1 MWSDIV
7 YLQQDDL
14 LFNHKPEED
23 ILVTDIFDDIFS
35 EAEALSSVTT
45 SETKS
50 LSDMV
55 RTLRNVDRDIEKIEG
70 DLKKLKQE
78 RQKLTT
84 ELIPGMMDEM
94 GVQRLDVDGVT
105 VTRKLIVSASISD
118 DNREKAFGWL
128 RDNGLDDI
136 IKNDVVVSFGRGE
149 DNAAKNAV
157 GILREQG
164 FDPEVKTHIHAM
176 TLKAFVKERVED
188 GKPID
193 LDLFGAYVVNAA
205 EIKRK

>member
-1 MWSDIV
+1 
-7 YLQQDDL
+7 

-35 EAEALSSVTT
+35 EADALSSVNVN
-45 SETKS
+45 EAKN

-55 RTLRNVDRDIEKIEG
+55 RELRRVDKEIEEAEKQMKL
-70 DLKKLKQE
+70 LKE
-78 RQKLTT
+78 NRQKLTT
-84 ELIPGMMDEM
+84 ELIPGLMDTM
-94 GVQRLDVDGVT
+94 GVDRLDVDGVT
-105 VTRKLIVSASISD
+105 VTRKLIVSASISEEK
-118 DNREKAFGWL
+118 RERAFGWL

-164 FDPEVKTHIHAM
+164 FDPDIKTHIHPQ
-176 TLKAFVKERVED
+176 TLKAFVKERIED

-205 EIKRK
+205 DIRRK

>member
-1 MWSDIV
+1 M
-7 YLQQDDL
+7 
-14 LFNHKPEED
+14 
-23 ILVTDIFDDIFS
+23 TDIFDDIFS

-55 RTLRNVDRDIEKIEG
+55 RTLRDVDDKIKEAEKVVKS
-70 DLKKLKQE
+70 LTAE
-78 RQKLTT
+78 RQKLTF

-94 GVQRLDVDGVT
+94 GVQRLDVDGVV
-105 VTRKLIVSASISD
+105 VTRKLIVSASISEEK
-118 DNREKAFGWL
+118 REKAFGWL

-136 IKNDVVVSFGRGE
+136 IKNDVTVSFGRGE

-164 FDPEVKTHIHAM
+164 FDPELKTHIHAM

-193 LDLFGAYVVNAA
+193 LDLFGAFVVNAA

>member
-1 MWSDIV
+1 M
-7 YLQQDDL
+7 
-14 LFNHKPEED
+14 
-23 ILVTDIFDDIFS
+23 TDIFDDIFS
-35 EAEALSSVTT
+35 EADALSSVNVN
-45 SETKS
+45 EAKN

-55 RTLRNVDRDIEKIEG
+55 RELRRVDKEIEEAEKQMKL
-70 DLKKLKQE
+70 LKE
-78 RQKLTT
+78 NRQKLTT
-84 ELIPGMMDEM
+84 ELIPGLMDTM
-94 GVQRLDVDGVT
+94 GVDRLDVDGVT
-105 VTRKLIVSASISD
+105 VTRKLIVSASITEEK
-118 DNREKAFGWL
+118 RERAFGWL

-164 FDPEVKTHIHAM
+164 FDPDIKTHIHPQ
-176 TLKAFVKERVED
+176 TLKAFVKERIED

-205 EIKRK
+205 DIRRK

>member
-1 MWSDIV
+1 M
-7 YLQQDDL
+7 
-14 LFNHKPEED
+14 FNHKPEED

-35 EAEALSSVTT
+35 EADALSSVNVN
-45 SETKS
+45 EAKN

-55 RTLRNVDRDIEKIEG
+55 RELRRVDKEIEEAEKQMKL
-70 DLKKLKQE
+70 LKE
-78 RQKLTT
+78 NRQKLTT
-84 ELIPGMMDEM
+84 ELIPGLMDTM
-94 GVQRLDVDGVT
+94 GVDRLDVDGVT
-105 VTRKLIVSASISD
+105 VTRKLIVSASITEEK
-118 DNREKAFGWL
+118 RERAFGWL

-164 FDPEVKTHIHAM
+164 FDPDIKTHIHPQ
-176 TLKAFVKERVED
+176 TLKAFVKERIED

-205 EIKRK
+205 DIRRK

>member
-1 MWSDIV
+1 
-7 YLQQDDL
+7 

-35 EAEALSSVTT
+35 EADALSNVGTQ
-45 SETKS
+45 ETKN
-50 LSDMV
+50 LSDLV
-55 RTLRNVDRDIEKIEG
+55 RKLRAVDSDIDKAEQA
-70 DLKKLKQE
+70 LKGLKQE

-84 ELIPGMMDEM
+84 ELIPGVMDEM
-94 GVQRLDVDGVT
+94 GVDRLDVDGVT

-118 DNREKAFGWL
+118 EKREQAFGWL

-164 FDPEVKTHIHAM
+164 FDPDVKTHIHPM

-193 LDLFGAYVVNAA
+193 LDLLGAYVVNAA
-205 EIKRK
+205 EIRRK

>member
-1 MWSDIV
+1 
-7 YLQQDDL
+7 

-35 EAEALSSVTT
+35 EADALSNVGTQ
-45 SETKS
+45 ETKN
-50 LSDMV
+50 LSDLV
-55 RTLRNVDRDIEKIEG
+55 RKLRHIDEAIDKTEQG
-70 DLKKLKQE
+70 LKGLKQE

-84 ELIPGMMDEM
+84 ELIPGVMDEM
-94 GVQRLDVDGVT
+94 GVDRLDVDGVT

-118 DNREKAFGWL
+118 EKREQAFGWL

-164 FDPEVKTHIHAM
+164 FDPDVKTHIHPM

-205 EIKRK
+205 EIRRK

>member
-1 MWSDIV
+1 M
-7 YLQQDDL
+7 
-14 LFNHKPEED
+14 FNHKPEED
-23 ILVTDIFDDIFS
+23 ILVTDIYDDIFS
-35 EAEALSSVTT
+35 EADALSNVGTQ
-45 SETKS
+45 ETKN
-50 LSDMV
+50 LSDLV
-55 RTLRNVDRDIEKIEG
+55 RKLRAVDSDIEKAEQA
-70 DLKKLKQE
+70 LKGLKQE

-84 ELIPGMMDEM
+84 ELIPGVMDEM
-94 GVQRLDVDGVT
+94 GVDRLDVDGVT

-118 DNREKAFGWL
+118 EKREQAFGWL
-128 RDNGLDDI
+128 RENGLDDI

-164 FDPEVKTHIHAM
+164 FDPDVKTHIHPM

-205 EIKRK
+205 EIRRK

>member
-1 MWSDIV
+1 
-7 YLQQDDL
+7 L

-35 EAEALSSVTT
+35 EADALANVGTQ
-45 SETKS
+45 ETKN
-50 LSDMV
+50 LSDLV
-55 RTLRNVDRDIEKIEG
+55 RKLRHIDEAIDKTEQG
-70 DLKKLKQE
+70 LKGLKQE

-84 ELIPGMMDEM
+84 ELIPGVMDEM
-94 GVQRLDVDGVT
+94 GVDRLDVDGVT

-118 DNREKAFGWL
+118 EKREQAFGWL

-164 FDPEVKTHIHAM
+164 FDPDVKTHIHPM

-205 EIKRK
+205 EIRRK

>member
-1 MWSDIV
+1 M
-7 YLQQDDL
+7 
-14 LFNHKPEED
+14 FNHKPEED
-23 ILVTDIFDDIFS
+23 ILVTDIYDDIFS
-35 EAEALSSVTT
+35 EADALSNVGTQ
-45 SETKS
+45 ETKN
-50 LSDMV
+50 LSDLV
-55 RTLRNVDRDIEKIEG
+55 RTLRAVDSDIEKTEQA
-70 DLKKLKQE
+70 LKGLKQE

-84 ELIPGMMDEM
+84 ELIPGVMDEM
-94 GVQRLDVDGVT
+94 GVDRLDVDGVT

-118 DNREKAFGWL
+118 EKREQAFGWL
-128 RDNGLDDI
+128 RENGLDDI

-164 FDPEVKTHIHAM
+164 FDPDVKTHIHPM

-205 EIKRK
+205 EIRRK

>member
-7 YLQQDDL
+7 YLQQDNL

-45 SETKS
+45 SETKN

-55 RTLRNVDRDIEKIEG
+55 RTLRNVDRNIERIED

-105 VTRKLIVSASISD
+105 VTRKLIVSASISEE
-118 DNREKAFGWL
+118 NREKAFGWL
-128 RDNGLDDI
+128 RDNSLDDI

-164 FDPEVKTHIHAM
+164 FDPEVKTHIHPM

>member
-1 MWSDIV
+1 M
-7 YLQQDDL
+7 
-14 LFNHKPEED
+14 FNHKPEED
-23 ILVTDIFDDIFS
+23 ILVTDIYDDIFS
-35 EAEALSSVTT
+35 EADALSNVGTQ
-45 SETKS
+45 ETKN
-50 LSDMV
+50 LSDLV
-55 RTLRNVDRDIEKIEG
+55 RTLRAVDLDIEKAEQA
-70 DLKKLKQE
+70 LKGLKQE

-84 ELIPGMMDEM
+84 ELIPGVMDEM
-94 GVQRLDVDGVT
+94 GVDRLDVDGVT

-118 DNREKAFGWL
+118 EKREQAFGWL
-128 RDNGLDDI
+128 RENGLDDI

-164 FDPEVKTHIHAM
+164 FDPDVKTHIHPM

-205 EIKRK
+205 EIRRK

>member
-1 MWSDIV
+1 
-7 YLQQDDL
+7 

-35 EAEALSSVTT
+35 EADALANVGTQ
-45 SETKS
+45 ETKN
-50 LSDMV
+50 LSDLV
-55 RTLRNVDRDIEKIEG
+55 RKLRHIDEAIDKTEQG
-70 DLKKLKQE
+70 LKGLKQE

-84 ELIPGMMDEM
+84 ELIPGVMDEM
-94 GVQRLDVDGVT
+94 GVDRLDVDGVT

-118 DNREKAFGWL
+118 EKREQAFGWL

-164 FDPEVKTHIHAM
+164 FDPDVKTHIHPM

-205 EIKRK
+205 EIRRK

>member
-1 MWSDIV
+1 M
-7 YLQQDDL
+7 
-14 LFNHKPEED
+14 FNHKPEED

-35 EAEALSSVTT
+35 EADALSSVNVN
-45 SETKS
+45 EAKN

-55 RTLRNVDRDIEKIEG
+55 RELRRVDKEIEEAEKQMKL
-70 DLKKLKQE
+70 LKE
-78 RQKLTT
+78 NRQKLTT
-84 ELIPGMMDEM
+84 ELIPGLMDTM
-94 GVQRLDVDGVT
+94 GVDRLDVDGVT
-105 VTRKLIVSASISD
+105 VTRKLIVSASISEEK
-118 DNREKAFGWL
+118 RERAFGWL

-164 FDPEVKTHIHAM
+164 FDPDIKTHIHPQ
-176 TLKAFVKERVED
+176 TLKAFVKERIED

-205 EIKRK
+205 EIRRK

>member
-1 MWSDIV
+1 
-7 YLQQDDL
+7 

-35 EAEALSSVTT
+35 EADALSNVGTQ
-45 SETKS
+45 ETKN
-50 LSDMV
+50 LSDLV
-55 RTLRNVDRDIEKIEG
+55 RKLRHIDEAIDKTEQG
-70 DLKKLKQE
+70 LKGLKQE

-84 ELIPGMMDEM
+84 ELIPGVMDEM
-94 GVQRLDVDGVT
+94 GVDRLDVDGVA
-105 VTRKLIVSASISD
+105 VTRKLIVSASISE

-136 IKNDVVVSFGRGE
+136 IKNDVTVSFGRGE

-164 FDPEVKTHIHAM
+164 FDPDVKTHIHPM

-205 EIKRK
+205 EIRRK

>member
-7 YLQQDDL
+7 YLQQDNL

-55 RTLRNVDRDIEKIEG
+55 RLLRNVDRDIEKIEG

-105 VTRKLIVSASISD
+105 VTRKLIVSASISE

>member
-1 MWSDIV
+1 LI
-7 YLQQDDL
+7 
-14 LFNHKPEED
+14 NHKPEED

-35 EAEALSSVTT
+35 EADALSNVGTQ
-45 SETKS
+45 ETKN
-50 LSDMV
+50 LSDLV
-55 RTLRNVDRDIEKIEG
+55 RTLRQVDKDIEKVEA
-70 DLKKLKQE
+70 DLKALKQE

-84 ELIPGMMDEM
+84 ELIPGVMDEM
-94 GVQRLDVDGVT
+94 GVDRLDVDGVA
-105 VTRKLIVSASISD
+105 VTRKLIVSASISE

-136 IKNDVVVSFGRGE
+136 IKNDVTVSFGRGE

-164 FDPEVKTHIHAM
+164 FDPEIKTHIHSQ
-176 TLKAFVKERVED
+176 TLKAFVKERVEG

-205 EIKRK
+205 DIRRK

>member
-7 YLQQDDL
+7 YVQQDDL

-35 EAEALSSVTT
+35 EADALSNVSTT
-45 SETKS
+45 DTRT

-55 RTLRNVDRDIEKIEG
+55 RALRDVDSKIEEVEKS
-70 DLKKLKQE
+70 LKALKQD

-84 ELIPGMMDEM
+84 ELIPGVMDQM
-94 GVQRLDVDGVT
+94 GVERLDVDGVT
-105 VTRKLIVSASISD
+105 VTRKLIVSASISEEK
-118 DNREKAFGWL
+118 REQAFGWL
-128 RDNGLDDI
+128 RENALDDI
-136 IKNDVVVSFGRGE
+136 IKNDVVVSFGKGQ
-149 DNAAKNAV
+149 DNYAKNAV
-157 GILREQG
+157 AILREQG
-164 FDPEVKTHIHAM
+164 FDPDVKTHIHPQ
-176 TLKAFVKERVED
+176 TLKAFVKERIED

>member
-35 EAEALSSVTT
+35 EADALSNVST
-45 SETKS
+45 SDTRT

-55 RTLRNVDRDIEKIEG
+55 RALRDVDSKIEEAE
-70 DLKKLKQE
+70 KKLKVLKQD

-84 ELIPGMMDEM
+84 ELIPGVMDEM
-94 GVQRLDVDGVT
+94 GVERLDVDGVT
-105 VTRKLIVSASISD
+105 VTRKLIVSASISEE
-118 DNREKAFGWL
+118 NREKAFTWL
-128 RDNGLDDI
+128 RENNLDDI

-149 DNAAKNAV
+149 DNYAKNAV

-176 TLKAFVKERVED
+176 TLKAFVKERIED